1 MLNRIKSKLK
11 SNRGESLTEVLAS
24 TFVIGFATIMLGT
37 VIQTSVHIVQNSGSR
52 MKQNYDRQN
61 ALESNGLALLPT
73 SGTTVENV
81 TGGIALV
88 GQYGTVQQMNPGTL
102 NSSIPIKVYLIKD
115 GDTIQNYSFGQN

>member
-24 TFVIGFATIMLGT
+24 TFVIGFATVMLGT
-37 VIQTSVHIVQNSGSR
+37 VIQVSVHIVQNSGQK
-52 MKQNYDRQN
+52 MKDNYNTQNV
-61 ALESNGLALLPT
+61 LESNGMALLPST
-73 SGTTVENV
+73 GTTVESG